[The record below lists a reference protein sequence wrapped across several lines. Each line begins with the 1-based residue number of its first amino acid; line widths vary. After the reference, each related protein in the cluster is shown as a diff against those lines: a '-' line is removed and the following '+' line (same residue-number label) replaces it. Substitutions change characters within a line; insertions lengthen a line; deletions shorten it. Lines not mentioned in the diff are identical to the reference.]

1 VTLPTPTPDPT
12 GARSGEFE
20 TVPARTA
27 RALERLLLPGP
38 RVLLTLALILR
49 LALVGVVSGRAQ
61 ALGAASRLNP
71 MIVLGIVGL
80 ALVGMAMLAWRLR
93 ADRTPSATHIFLQS
107 LIDVLLVT
115 ALVGL
120 IRTDVTPLAALYVV
134 LVAGYALM
142 LPVGRG
148 LGSVL
153 FAVTSYVA
161 VTVSTGAM
169 PPDTA
174 FWTQVAVIGFV
185 GVVLTMLGN
194 RLGAASREQRALV
207 QRLAQAQLEADEI
220 LATIQSGVIT
230 VDGDGRLGYLNPRA
244 ARILGLAPEGW
255 AVGDAVLE
263 PLRACSRELHDAIER
278 GIREEHRLARA
289 EAQVRRADGSLFP
302 VGLST
307 TTFLRPGSDRPAVTA
322 IFTDISDLKRLQ
334 EFRLR
339 AERLEAVAALSASLA
354 HEIRNPLAAIR
365 SAVEQLAARATADE
379 DEHVLGELVMRES
392 ARLNRLLS
400 EFLDFS
406 RVRATRFE
414 DLDLQVLV
422 QDAVR
427 TLGEHPD
434 TRGVTLKVVGE
445 SMALQGDPDLLHRIV
460 SNLALNA
467 AQALKGR
474 GTVTVTVGRAAP
486 GEAPAGLVPRPVK
499 LQIRDDGPGISEEIR
514 ERVFEPFVSAR
525 EGGTGL
531 GLAIVQRAVAAHR
544 GIILVDSSPQLGTTF
559 SIFLP
564 VSWDQGDAT

>member
-1 VTLPTPTPDPT
+1 MTSPIPSTDL

-38 RVLLTLALILR
+38 RVLLSLVVILR
-49 LALVGVVSGRAQ
+49 LALIGIVAGRAQ
-61 ALGAASRLNP
+61 ALGGASRLNP
-71 MIVLGIVGL
+71 VIAYGIVGL
-80 ALVGMAMLAWRLR
+80 AVAGTAMLAARLR
-93 ADRTPSATHIFLQS
+93 GRVTPSATHIFLQS

-148 LGSVL
+148 LVSVL
-153 FAVTSYVA
+153 FAVTAYIA
-161 VTVSTGAM
+161 VTLSTGAM

-185 GVVLTMLGN
+185 GAVLAMLGN
-194 RLGAASREQRALV
+194 RLGAASREQRALLE
-207 QRLAQAQLEADEI
+207 RLAQAQLEADEI

-244 ARILGLAPEGW
+244 ARILGLGTDAW
-255 AVGDAVLE
+255 AVGDSVLE
-263 PLRACSRELHDAIER
+263 PLRARSRELHDAIER
-278 GIREEHRLARA
+278 GIREGHRLARA
-289 EAQVRRADGSLFP
+289 EAQVRRADGTLFP

-365 SAVEQLAARATADE
+365 SAVEQLAGRATADE
-379 DEHVLGELVMRES
+379 DEQVLGDLVMRES

-414 DLDLQVLV
+414 ELELLALV
-422 QDAVR
+422 EDAVR
-427 TLGEHPD
+427 TLGEHPE
-434 TRGVTLKVVGE
+434 TRGVALRVAGE
-445 SMALQGDPDLLHRIV
+445 PITLQGDPDLLHRIV
-460 SNLALNA
+460 SNLVLNA
-467 AQALKGR
+467 AQVLGGR
-474 GTVTVTVGRAAP
+474 GTVTASVGRAAP
-486 GEAPAGLVPRPVK
+486 GEAPTGLIPRPVRI
-499 LQIRDDGPGISEEIR
+499 QVRDDGPGIPDGIR
-514 ERVFEPFVSAR
+514 DRLFEPFVSGR
-525 EGGTGL
+525 SGGTGL

-544 GIILVDSSPQLGTTF
+544 GIILVDSSPTVGTTF